1 MVGYLSKKPKLS
13 FVDDP
18 GKFYRQ
24 SRRATQAKGLKTLD
38 PKAEVEGLSKSPRE
52 SPPPS
57 PKEDQPQPP
66 PMGEQPQPKRKIEL
80 CTPDI
85 VDLPIINFQDV
96 GRSFKIKVSTIR
108 MLQHSPFTGKEDP
121 NLHLQAFFQLCQ
133 FFDEDGVTQD
143 QMRARLFPFSLHGKA
158 LHWFHILPAES
169 KQDWEALMRN
179 FMKDFYSPTK
189 THSLCNEIDMF
200 VQFPM
205 ETIAEALERFNE
217 YMRAEF
223 LEWHISLLMRRMEK
237 MEAQDLKAAKARST
251 CEECEEYGHVQGK
264 PQFNASSSIQ
274 DLVPLCTQLKDF
286 MDKQAKINMDVV
298 TKFEAIEK
306 ILENLDGKVTEVGS
320 SFCEVFI
327 VMKLL
332 ETHVGQLTGR
342 PMGSKGRLSV
352 QSQGP
357 EMAKAT
363 QTHSGEMED
372 HTKETTKITTEGP
385 KFEMSSHYM
394 NEVVASVKTK
404 GQSQP
409 VKTKKMTEPRNKP
422 VPKMVRMW
430 VPKIATPAKSVD
442 LK

>member
-1 MVGYLSKKPKLS
+1 
-13 FVDDP
+13 
-18 GKFYRQ
+18 
-24 SRRATQAKGLKTLD
+24 
-38 PKAEVEGLSKSPRE
+38 
-52 SPPPS
+52 
-57 PKEDQPQPP
+57 
-66 PMGEQPQPKRKIEL
+66 
-80 CTPDI
+80 
-85 VDLPIINFQDV
+85 
-96 GRSFKIKVSTIR
+96 
-108 MLQHSPFTGKEDP
+108 
-121 NLHLQAFFQLCQ
+121 
-133 FFDEDGVTQD
+133 
-143 QMRARLFPFSLHGKA
+143 
-158 LHWFHILPAES
+158 
-169 KQDWEALMRN
+169 
-179 FMKDFYSPTK
+179 
-189 THSLCNEIDMF
+189 
-200 VQFPM
+200 M

-251 CEECEEYGHVQGK
+251 CKECEEHDHVRGK
-264 PQFNASSSIQ
+264 PRFNASSSIQ

-286 MDKQAKINMDVV
+286 MDEQAKINMDVV

-422 VPKMVRMW
+422 VPKMVRKW